1 MQQPRNEFASEA
13 ATSEANKSFNP
24 NLEKGTNVMNNSTML
39 QNCNSLVSIVDGQA
53 VTTSEIVAE
62 KSENQHKNV
71 LELIR
76 TYLTDLEEFG
86 QVAFQTRAGYNNAQV
101 TIALLNEQQVT
112 LLFTYM
118 RNTDVIR
125 KFKKDLVKAFFYLAQ
140 KARDPMEFLNDPA
153 SMRLL
158 LGNYAEKVIA
168 LEGQIQE
175 VKPKVEAFERISDA
189 QGSLCLRDAAKSLQI
204 QPVKFNQLLQ
214 ELKWIYRRQG
224 NKNFLGY
231 QDKVQSGFITHKITT
246 ITDLGTGEDKI
257 CEQVRITP
265 KGLAK
270 LAQLLTNQVA

>member
-1 MQQPRNEFASEA
+1 
-13 ATSEANKSFNP
+13 
-24 NLEKGTNVMNNSTML
+24 MNNSTML

-62 KSENQHKNV
+62 KSENQHKNM

-125 KFKKDLVKAFFYLAQ
+125 KFKKDLVKAFFSLAQ

-168 LEGQIQE
+168 LEEKVQE
-175 VKPKVEAFERISDA
+175 IAPKAEALDRLTYADGAMNLTNS
-189 QGSLCLRDAAKSLQI
+189 AKHLQMRPKDFI
-204 QPVKFNQLLQ
+204 QLLSS
-214 ELKWIYRRQG
+214 EKYIYKRAG
-224 NKNFLGY
+224 SKSWVAY
-231 QDKVQSGFITHKITT
+231 QDKLQSGVLAHKAYVAIRE
-246 ITDLGTGEDKI
+246 DGTEKI
-257 CEQVRITP
+257 CEQVLVTA

-270 LAQLLTNQVA
+270 LAEFVTCH